1 MHQLLDVEKAYDSVM
16 REIIYNIL
24 IEFGVPRKLVR
35 LIKMCLTEAYSRVRV
50 NKNMSDRFSIRNGL
64 KKGDAL
70 LPLLFKFALECA
82 IMRVQVN

>member
-1 MHQLLDVEKAYDSVM
+1 MILLEGRSY
-16 REIIYNIL
+16 IIFL
-24 IEFGVPRKLVR
+24 LSLV
-35 LIKMCLTEAYSRVRV
+35 SPGNWVRV
-50 NKNMSDRFSIRNGL
+50 GKNLSDRFPIRNGL